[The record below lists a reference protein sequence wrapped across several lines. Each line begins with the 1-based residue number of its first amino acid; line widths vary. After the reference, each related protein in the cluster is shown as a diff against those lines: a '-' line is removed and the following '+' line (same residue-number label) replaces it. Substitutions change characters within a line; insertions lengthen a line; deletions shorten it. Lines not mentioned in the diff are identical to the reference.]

1 MGLSKDEVAKQVAGW
16 RANEAAAQA
25 KILKSKAFNW
35 QLLNCDYKPNATHTC
50 ANSPQVAP
58 GREQNASAAKAQCTA
73 WMRDW
78 VSSKRS
84 FVRFCN
90 VHAIMTI
97 LPRQARDRHRE
108 NSKQNTV

>member
-1 MGLSKDEVAKQVAGW
+1 VAKQVAGW

-73 WMRDW
+73 WMLDW
-78 VSSKRS
+78 VSSQRS
-84 FVRFCN
+84 FVRFC
-90 VHAIMTI
+90 M
-97 LPRQARDRHRE
+97 
-108 NSKQNTV
+108 